1 MSTKPNTTPPFA
13 LSDAELAEV
22 EGFAQRSG
30 LDQIYRLC
38 RELRTIRRAYLEQS
52 ETIGRMRQMIHPD
65 PQRRFAHA
73 LEAMTD
79 APPKS

>member
-1 MSTKPNTTPPFA
+1 MSTKPNTAVPMA

-30 LDQIYRLC
+30 LDQIYRIC
-38 RELRTIRRAYLEQS
+38 AELRAIRRAYLEKC
-52 ETIGRMRQMIHPD
+52 ETNARLRQMIHPD
-65 PQRRFAHA
+65 PQKRFAHA

>member
-1 MSTKPNTTPPFA
+1 MPRPNTAVPLA

-30 LDQIYRLC
+30 LDQIYRIC
-38 RELRTIRRAYLEQS
+38 AELRTVRRAYLEQA
-52 ETIGRMRQMIHPD
+52 ETIGRLRQMIDPN

-79 APPKS
+79 APPKP